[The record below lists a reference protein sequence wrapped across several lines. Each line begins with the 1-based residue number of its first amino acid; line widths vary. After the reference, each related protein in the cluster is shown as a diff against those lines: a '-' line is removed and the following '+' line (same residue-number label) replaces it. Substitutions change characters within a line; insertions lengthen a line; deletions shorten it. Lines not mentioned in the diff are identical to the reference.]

1 MNSNEMKIRGELER
15 DVERDLED
23 EIKEG
28 ICQLAL
34 RLHRLY
40 KHQEER
46 NTKDLSIDDHGTRE
60 DTRGTNTKALSEV
73 NINIKMEGGTKIEIK
88 EIKKEAR
95 RSRFNKVSSNV
106 KRMITTRPPK
116 FDWTQSLRSGPTPVT
131 GYNKIDTSKKQI
143 KNIVNKNDQH
153 NVKAS
158 KVMGKKNTRGLK
170 FGS

>member
-1 MNSNEMKIRGELER
+1 MNTDEMKIRGELER

-40 KHQEER
+40 KYQEER
-46 NTKDLSIDDHGTRE
+46 NTKKSVDDIRTKVK
-60 DTRGTNTKALSEV
+60 NTKALSEV

-95 RSRFNKVSSNV
+95 RSSKASSNAQ
-106 KRMITTRPPK
+106 RMVTRPPK
-116 FDWTQSLRSGPTPVT
+116 FDWTQSLRSGPTPIT
-131 GYNKIDTSKKQI
+131 GYNKIDNFRNRAKS
-143 KNIVNKNDQH
+143 IVNKSGQQ
-153 NVKAS
+153 NV
-158 KVMGKKNTRGLK
+158 GKQSARVLK
-170 FGS
+170 

>member
-1 MNSNEMKIRGELER
+1 MNAEEMKIRGELEK

-46 NTKDLSIDDHGTRE
+46 NTKKSIDDPGTR
-60 DTRGTNTKALSEV
+60 DGARGTNTKALSEV

-95 RSRFNKVSSNV
+95 RPSSKAPAASNVERMVSS
-106 KRMITTRPPK
+106 TRSPK
-116 FDWTQSLRSGPTPVT
+116 FDWTQSLRSSGPTPVT
-131 GYNKIDTSKKQI
+131 GYNKIDRFRNQA
-143 KNIVNKNDQH
+143 KNIANKNGQLE
-153 NVKAS
+153 N
-158 KVMGKKNTRGLK
+158 MEKKSTRRLK
-170 FGS
+170 

>member
-1 MNSNEMKIRGELER
+1 MNSIEMKIRGELER

-46 NTKDLSIDDHGTRE
+46 NTRKSIDDHGTR
-60 DTRGTNTKALSEV
+60 DKTRGTNTKALSEV

-88 EIKKEAR
+88 ETKKEAR
-95 RSRFNKVSSNV
+95 RPISNKALNNMQRMVSS
-106 KRMITTRPPK
+106 TRPPK
-116 FDWTQSLRSGPTPVT
+116 FDWTQSLRSGQTHIT
-131 GYNKIDTSKKQI
+131 GYDKIDTSRKQ
-143 KNIVNKNDQH
+143 VTNKNGQQ
-153 NVKAS
+153 NVKFIESA
-158 KVMGKKNTRGLK
+158 GKKSTRGLK
-170 FGS
+170 

>member
-1 MNSNEMKIRGELER
+1 MNVENMNSNEMKIRGELER

-46 NTKDLSIDDHGTRE
+46 NNTKKAIDDHGTR
-60 DTRGTNTKALSEV
+60 DNARGTSAKTLSEV

-95 RSRFNKVSSNV
+95 RRSFKVSSNV
-106 KRMITTRPPK
+106 QRMVNTRPPK

-131 GYNKIDTSKKQI
+131 GYNKIDNSRNRTKSTVKSGQ
-143 KNIVNKNDQH
+143 Q
-153 NVKAS
+153 NVKNS
-158 KVMGKKNTRGLK
+158 ESVGTKSSNCLK
-170 FGS
+170 

>member
-1 MNSNEMKIRGELER
+1 MNSIEMKIRGELER

-46 NTKDLSIDDHGTRE
+46 NTRKSIDDHGTR
-60 DTRGTNTKALSEV
+60 DNTRGTNTKALSEV

-88 EIKKEAR
+88 ETKKEAR
-95 RSRFNKVSSNV
+95 RPISNKALNNMQRMVS
-106 KRMITTRPPK
+106 TRPPK
-116 FDWTQSLRSGPTPVT
+116 FDWTQSLRSGQTHIT
-131 GYNKIDTSKKQI
+131 GYDKIDTSRKQ
-143 KNIVNKNDQH
+143 VTNKNGQQ
-153 NVKAS
+153 NVKFIKS
-158 KVMGKKNTRGLK
+158 VGKKSTRGLK
-170 FGS
+170 

>member
-1 MNSNEMKIRGELER
+1 MNSNEMKIRGELEM

-28 ICQLAL
+28 MCRLAL

-46 NTKDLSIDDHGTRE
+46 NTKNSIDDHGTR
-60 DTRGTNTKALSEV
+60 DNTRGTNTKALSEV

-95 RSRFNKVSSNV
+95 HRSSYKASSKVQ
-106 KRMITTRPPK
+106 RMVSTRPPK
-116 FDWTQSLRSGPTPVT
+116 FDWTQSLRSGSTPVT
-131 GYNKIDTSKKQI
+131 GYDKIDTFRKKVGQ
-143 KNIVNKNDQH
+143 Q
-153 NVKAS
+153 NVKVVES
-158 KVMGKKNTRGLK
+158 TEKKSTKGLK
-170 FGS
+170 